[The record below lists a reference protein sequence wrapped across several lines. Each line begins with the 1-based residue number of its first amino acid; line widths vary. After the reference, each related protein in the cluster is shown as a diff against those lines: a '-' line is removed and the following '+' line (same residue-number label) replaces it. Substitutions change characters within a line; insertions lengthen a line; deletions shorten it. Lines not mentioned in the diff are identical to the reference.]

1 LNSTPISSLVWNDP
15 QLVDLLRE
23 RTRGRVRKWSFDVQG
38 PDADVVANLS
48 STLDAL
54 ARTKETL
61 AVTGEREGGE
71 EEEEGAEKEKRGREI
86 DGAWT
91 VVFVEVRSIHWFP
104 YDPVGV
110 VNADP

>member
-1 LNSTPISSLVWNDP
+1 
-15 QLVDLLRE
+15 VDLLRE

-91 VVFVEVRSIHWFP
+91 VVFVEVRSIHRFP